1 MDNQG
6 LFLKSGH
13 FFRFLKRPGETTPPP
28 PSCTPVSV
36 VEYASISLNMSKY
49 SWKFLNKLCWLCLSS
64 EYTLSPCMFGKLLKM
79 HRVLNKPWLWIWHGC
94 ICKGYAEFRIC
105 LIMAPC
111 ISIMPE
117 YALMFLNMP
126 EYDWILMSLNM
137 SEHSWLNC
145 SDYAR
150 VLNMPRYSY
159 NIIITVTNVIIL
171 ELLSTRF
178 VHPGSLLPFYLF

>member
-1 MDNQG
+1 M
-6 LFLKSGH
+6 
-13 FFRFLKRPGETTPPP
+13 
-28 PSCTPVSV
+28 
-36 VEYASISLNMSKY
+36 VEQTVLNMPGLWICMLILY
-49 SWKFLNKLCWLCLSS
+49 VRQAFEDASS
-64 EYTLSPCMFGKLLKM
+64 S
-79 HRVLNKPWLWIWHGC
+79 NKPGFWIWHGC

-117 YALMFLNMP
+117 YALMFLNIP

-159 NIIITVTNVIIL
+159 NNIITVTNVIIL
-171 ELLSTRF
+171 EFLSTRF